1 MMLDNKPPPRG
12 RTWPGALLGAV
23 LCAVGGGTAW
33 GASTGDADAPRATE
47 SQPGITLSGLN
58 TWTIGSTPVTESIPV
73 DKLAHAALPKLI
85 VDAGV
90 VEIGAITDEPPF
102 VFVQDGKLQGVDID
116 MISALA
122 QALGIQIRLHKTS
135 FDAMIPGL
143 QANRFDVIM
152 GDLTDTAAREKV
164 VDFVD
169 YLQNAQ
175 TVIVRK
181 GETRDFSTPLKLCGF
196 SAAAPKGSLSDR
208 IATELSEICTDKGLK
223 SIDLKT
229 FPGSAPVFLA
239 LDLGRVDV
247 SPITYAIATYVVKLH
262 PEKYEL
268 TDNLFYKSYKGAAVL
283 RGHDDLRDALAKGFQ
298 SVIDS
303 PTYEKILTRWGLERI
318 KADKVYVNS
327 PGEPLKESIR

>member
-1 MMLDNKPPPRG
+1 MARRSPRNRSLRRRWRHG
-12 RTWPGALLGAV
+12 LGAP
-23 LCAVGGGTAW
+23 AGN
-33 GASTGDADAPRATE
+33 ADAAGATE
-47 SQPGITLSGLN
+47 SQPGINASGLN
-58 TWTIGSTPVTESIPV
+58 TWMIGSTPVTELIPV
-73 DKLAHAALPKLI
+73 NKLAHAALPKAI
-85 VDAGV
+85 ADAGV
-90 VEIGAITDEPPF
+90 LEVGAITDEPPF

-116 MISALA
+116 MISALS
-122 QALGIQIRLHKTS
+122 QALGVKIHLHKTS

-143 QANRFDVIM
+143 QAHRFDVIM

-181 GETRDFSTPLKLCGF
+181 GETRDFSAPLKLCGF

-223 SIDLKT
+223 PIDLKT

-239 LDLGRVDV
+239 LELGRVDV

-262 PEKYEL
+262 PDKYEL
-268 TDNLFYKSYKGAAVL
+268 TENLFYKSYKGAAIL
-283 RGHDDLRDALAKGFQ
+283 RGNDDLLDALAKGFQ
-298 SVIDS
+298 SVIES
-303 PTYEKILTRWGLERI
+303 STYDRILARWGLERI
-318 KADKVYVNS
+318 KADKAYVNS
-327 PGEPLKESIR
+327 PGEPLKESVQ

>member
-1 MMLDNKPPPRG
+1 MLDDKPLRRG
-12 RTWPGALLGAV
+12 RAWRGALLGAV
-23 LCAVGGGTAW
+23 LCVVGDGMAW
-33 GASTGDADAPRATE
+33 SAPTGDVDTVGATE
-47 SQPGITLSGLN
+47 SQPGITVSGLN
-58 TWTIGSTPVTESIPV
+58 TWTIGSTPLTASIPV
-73 DKLAHAALPKLI
+73 DKAAHAALPKLI

-90 VEIGAITDEPPF
+90 LDVGAITDEPPF
-102 VFVQDGKLQGVDID
+102 VFVQDGKLQGVDVD

-122 QALGIQIRLHKTS
+122 QALGIQIRLQKTS

-143 QANRFDVIM
+143 QAHRFDVIM

-175 TVIVRK
+175 TMIVRK

-208 IATELSEICTDKGLK
+208 IATELSDIRTDKGLK
-223 SIDLKT
+223 PIDLKT

-239 LDLGRVDV
+239 LELGRVDV

-262 PEKYEL
+262 PDKYEL
-268 TDNLFYKSYKGAAVL
+268 TDNLFYKSYKGAAIL
-283 RGHDDLRDALAKGFQ
+283 RGHDGLLDALSKGFQ
-298 SVIDS
+298 SVIAS
-303 PTYEKILTRWGLERI
+303 PTYDKILARWGLERI
-318 KADKVYVNS
+318 KADKAYVNS
-327 PGEPLKESIR
+327 PGEPLKEGIR